1 MLVAVGITTSDLASL
16 NHREVIVS
24 SLAALDVIHHEGNAE
39 LPLILQAAV
48 AKQDRPLLRL
58 APGAKL
64 RFKSLGSR
72 QPDRFELF
80 HGGEKLDIERGWLI
94 VREAH
99 ANQKIS
105 LDSIKRVS
113 ASGSVHASYVGT
125 VALFVQNGHARVAL
139 VVDLDKYVAGV
150 LHSEIPASYN
160 IEAVKAQAVAART
173 YGLNPRID
181 HSKDRV
187 NVCDS
192 FLCCQYFGGLTAQSS
207 PTHLKAIHE
216 TAGQVLTYE
225 DRPILA
231 LFSSCA
237 GGYTENY
244 DNCFSDSST
253 GQFPPSP
260 RPYLVG
266 VPETRQ
272 KLPFNLSVE
281 RELRRFYAAPPLTID
296 SWSNHFKWRV
306 ELTADDLE
314 SHIHATA
321 KAMTEDERAPFV
333 VPPPSGEFGHIESIS
348 PVKRGVSGCIVTLAI
363 KTSTG
368 DWHFSKELVI
378 RDLFKT
384 PEKKLARLKSAR
396 IFFDHHRDK
405 HHRISSLT
413 ISGLGW
419 GHGVGMQQTG
429 AQGWAK
435 SGSNYRTI
443 LSHYFSGSR
452 IDSV

>member
-16 NHREVIVS
+16 NHREVTVS
-24 SLAALDVIHHEGNAE
+24 SLAALEVIHCAENAT
-39 LPLILQAAV
+39 LPLILQSAAL
-48 AKQDRPLLRL
+48 KHENPLARL
-58 APGAKL
+58 APGGKL
-64 RFKSLGSR
+64 RFKSLGTR
-72 QPDRFELF
+72 KPDRFELF
-80 HGGEKLDIERGWLI
+80 HNGEKQEIDTGWMI
-94 VREAH
+94 IRSIQ

-105 LDSIKRVS
+105 LDSVKRVS

-125 VALFVQNGHARVAL
+125 VVLFVQNGLVRVAL

-207 PTHLKAIHE
+207 PTHLRAIHE
-216 TAGQVLTYE
+216 TARQVLTYQ

-237 GGYTENY
+237 GGHTENY
-244 DNCFSDSST
+244 DNCFSDSAT
-253 GQFPPSP
+253 GQFPPPP
-260 RPYLVG
+260 RPYLIG
-266 VPETRQ
+266 VPESSQ
-272 KLPFNLSVE
+272 KMSFNLSIE
-281 RELRRFYAAPPLTID
+281 KELRRFYSAPPFTND
-296 SWSNHFKWRV
+296 AWSNHFKWHV
-306 ELTADDLE
+306 ELTAADIE

-321 KAMTEDERAPFV
+321 MAMLQDERAPFV
-333 VPPPSGEFGHIESIS
+333 VPPPSGEFGHIEGFSA
-348 PVKRGVSGCIVTLAI
+348 VKRGVSGCIVTLEV
-363 KTSTG
+363 KTSAG
-368 DWHFSKELVI
+368 NWHFSKELVI

-396 IFFDHHRDK
+396 IFFDHHRGNHD
-405 HHRISSLT
+405 RISSVT

-435 SGSNYRTI
+435 AGSNYRTI
-443 LSHYFSGSR
+443 LLHYFSGSR